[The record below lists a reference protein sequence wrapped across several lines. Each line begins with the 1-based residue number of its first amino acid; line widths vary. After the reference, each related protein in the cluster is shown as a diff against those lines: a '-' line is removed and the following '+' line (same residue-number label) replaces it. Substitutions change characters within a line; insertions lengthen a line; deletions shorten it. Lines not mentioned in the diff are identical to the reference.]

1 MARKKDDIEE
11 EVERLARK
19 SNFKMRRTEY
29 SFDKQLEK
37 LDTEI
42 DILYDDKVKSF
53 DDYKESTEKY
63 MGIEFKH
70 DLVDRYRE
78 KLKKI

>member
-1 MARKKDDIEE
+1 MFRKKVDFDE

-29 SFDKQLEK
+29 SFDKTIEK

-42 DILYDDKVKSF
+42 DIIMNDKIKEF
-53 DDYKESTEKY
+53 DDNKKITQDYLHLSDDT
-63 MGIEFKH
+63 
-70 DLVDRYRE
+70 LVIDRYRE
-78 KLKKI
+78 KLRKI